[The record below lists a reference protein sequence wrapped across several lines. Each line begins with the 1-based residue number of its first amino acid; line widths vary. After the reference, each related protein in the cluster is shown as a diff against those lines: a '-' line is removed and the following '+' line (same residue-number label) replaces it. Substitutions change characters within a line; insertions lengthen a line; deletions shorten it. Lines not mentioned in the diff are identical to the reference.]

1 MPPCKVVPV
10 SPDGLGKHLE
20 SGCTRSETSEILFQV
35 SGKDQVEIDDAN
47 LASFKSYNWAD
58 GAPHASLP
66 PARPEH
72 ERNLRRVQRFMR
84 SARKNEARFRALI
97 GREA

>member
-1 MPPCKVVPV
+1 M
-10 SPDGLGKHLE
+10 
-20 SGCTRSETSEILFQV
+20 
-35 SGKDQVEIDDAN
+35 EIDDAN
-47 LASFKSYNWAD
+47 LASFKSYDWPD
-58 GAPHASLP
+58 SAPRASLG

-72 ERNLRRVQRFMR
+72 EMNLCRVHRFMR